1 MVSTHMPLTRH
12 DKIPLLNIQGNMFL
26 LTCLLRGMT
35 DKSIYCF
42 VSSSFL
48 LTCLLRGMT
57 TMPGKPLPSTWFLL
71 TCLLRGMTGLPELHR
86 QRKQFLLTCLLRG
99 MTYVWLGEI
108 KRIMV
113 STHMPL
119 TRHDFTVGDV
129 EEYIAVSTHM
139 PLTRHDCPGTDG
151 EQHRRHVSTHMPL
164 TRHDRFD
171 YSTNCI
177 VECFYSHASYEA

>member
-1 MVSTHMPLTRH
+1 MPLTRH

-139 PLTRHDCPGTDG
+139 PLTRHDRNSLLDISG
-151 EQHRRHVSTHMPL
+151 VSSFLL
-164 TRHDRFD
+164 TCLLRGMTTVLLR
-171 YSTNCI
+171 
-177 VECFYSHASYEA
+177 